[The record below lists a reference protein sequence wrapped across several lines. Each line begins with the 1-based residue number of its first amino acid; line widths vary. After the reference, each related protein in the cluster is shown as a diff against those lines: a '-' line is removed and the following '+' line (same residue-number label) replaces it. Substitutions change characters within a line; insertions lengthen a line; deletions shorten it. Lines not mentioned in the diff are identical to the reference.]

1 MEARDRIIQTAI
13 RLFRENGI
21 RPVTM
26 DWIAS
31 EAGVLKR
38 TIYEL
43 FSDKSDLLSVCISE
57 INKRNVEELHRI
69 RRNSC
74 NIIDTIRKLGEFHIQ
89 TLQTYHPRF
98 FLDIQKFFPRE
109 WNQMS
114 QDRERQSTAE
124 ILTLLKE
131 GIKEGLIR
139 TDVHLQVV
147 GRIIYELFRL
157 AFTLEADEKGNS
169 DRRTIF
175 NNLIINYFRGISTHK
190 GLEILEEG
198 KTEDTGTQRPDLTPL
213 NPKIE

>member
-1 MEARDRIIQTAI
+1 MEPRERIIQTAI
-13 RLFRENGI
+13 RLFRQNGI

-31 EAGVLKR
+31 EAGVSKR

-57 INKRNVEELHRI
+57 INRRNVEELHRI
-69 RRNSC
+69 RKNSC

-109 WNQMS
+109 WTQMN
-114 QDRERQSTAE
+114 QDREKQSTSE
-124 ILTLLKE
+124 ILTILKE

-139 TDVHLQVV
+139 ADLHLQVV

-157 AFTLEADEKGNS
+157 AFTLETDPADRS

-175 NNLIINYFRGISTHK
+175 NNLIINYFRGIATDK
-190 GLEILEEG
+190 GLEILEETPEE
-198 KTEDTGTQRPDLTPL
+198 KPSTDNPDLASL
-213 NPKIE
+213 NPKI

>member
-1 MEARDRIIQTAI
+1 MEARERIIQTAI

-31 EAGVLKR
+31 EAGVSKR

-43 FSDKSDLLSVCISE
+43 FSDKSDLLGVCISE
-57 INKRNVEELHRI
+57 INRLNVEELHRI

-74 NIIDTIRKLGEFHIQ
+74 NIIDTIKKLGEFHIQ

-98 FLDIQKFFPRE
+98 FLDIQKFFPKA
-109 WNQMS
+109 WNQMN
-114 QDRERQSTAE
+114 QDRERHSRAE

-139 TDVHLQVV
+139 TDLHLQVV

-157 AFTLEADEKGNS
+157 AFTLETDHRENG
-169 DRRTIF
+169 DRRIIF
-175 NNLIINYFRGISTHK
+175 NNLIINYFRGIATDK
-190 GLEILEEG
+190 GLEMLE
-198 KTEDTGTQRPDLTPL
+198 EDTGKESETQDPDIAPI
-213 NPKIE
+213 NP

>member
-1 MEARDRIIQTAI
+1 MEPRERIIQTAI
-13 RLFRENGI
+13 RLFRQNGI

-31 EAGVLKR
+31 EAGVSKR

-57 INKRNVEELHRI
+57 INRRNVEELHRI
-69 RRNSC
+69 RKNSC
-74 NIIDTIRKLGEFHIQ
+74 NIIETIRNLGEFHIQ

-109 WNQMS
+109 WTQMN
-114 QDRERQSTAE
+114 QDREKQSTSE

-139 TDVHLQVV
+139 ADLHLQVV

-157 AFTLEADEKGNS
+157 AFTLETDPADRS

-175 NNLIINYFRGISTHK
+175 NNLIINYFRGIATDK
-190 GLEILEEG
+190 GLEILEE
-198 KTEDTGTQRPDLTPL
+198 TAEDKPSTDNPDLAPL
-213 NPKIE
+213 NSN

>member
-1 MEARDRIIQTAI
+1 MEARERIIQTAI

-31 EAGVLKR
+31 EAGVSKR

-43 FSDKSDLLSVCISE
+43 FSDKSDLLGVCISE
-57 INKRNVEELHRI
+57 INRLNVEELHRI

-74 NIIDTIRKLGEFHIQ
+74 NIIDTIKKLGEFHIQ

-98 FLDIQKFFPRE
+98 FLDIQKFFPKA
-109 WNQMS
+109 WNQMN
-114 QDRERQSTAE
+114 QDRERHSRAE

-131 GIKEGLIR
+131 GIQEGLIR
-139 TDVHLQVV
+139 TDLHLQVV

-157 AFTLEADEKGNS
+157 AFTLETDHRENG
-169 DRRTIF
+169 DRRIIF
-175 NNLIINYFRGISTHK
+175 NNLIINYFRGIATDK
-190 GLEILEEG
+190 GLEMLE
-198 KTEDTGTQRPDLTPL
+198 EDTGKESETQDPDIAPI
-213 NPKIE
+213 NP

>member
-1 MEARDRIIQTAI
+1 MDARERIIETAI
-13 RLFRENGI
+13 KLFRENGI

-31 EAGVLKR
+31 EAGVSKR

-43 FSDKSDLLSVCISE
+43 FSDKSDLLGVCISE
-57 INKRNVEELHRI
+57 INRRNVEELHRI

-74 NIIDTIRKLGEFHIQ
+74 NIIDTIKKLGEFHIQ

-98 FLDIQKFFPRE
+98 FLDIQKFFPKE
-109 WNQMS
+109 WNQMT
-114 QDRERQSTAE
+114 QDRERQSTSE

-139 TDVHLQVV
+139 TDLHLQVV

-157 AFTLEADEKGNS
+157 AFSLETEQREKS

-175 NNLIINYFRGISTHK
+175 NNLIINYFRGIATDK
-190 GLEILEEG
+190 GLEMLEES
-198 KTEDTGTQRPDLTPL
+198 TSEEAQEPNLAPL
-213 NPKIE
+213 NPKIQ